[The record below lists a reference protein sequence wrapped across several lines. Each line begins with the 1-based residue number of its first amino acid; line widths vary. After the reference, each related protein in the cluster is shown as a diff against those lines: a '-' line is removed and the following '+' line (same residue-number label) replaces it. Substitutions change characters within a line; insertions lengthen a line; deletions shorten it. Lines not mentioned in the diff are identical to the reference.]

1 MSARFTAVAQLPVQ
15 GVRALGF
22 SVSAPLPAFNS
33 GGIVSN
39 PSRSYG
45 KISVVTG
52 AGSGIGRAVARL
64 MLEEGFRVVLAGRRK
79 AQLLE
84 TAAGHAQALAVPCDV
99 TDAKDVER
107 LFSAAIAQWGRVDVL
122 FNNAGVFGP
131 AASVDEISLADWEAT
146 LAVNLSGSMLCAA
159 AAVRTMK
166 AQSPQG
172 GRIINNGSI
181 AAHSPRPRT
190 VAYTVTKHG
199 LTGLTKSI
207 DLDGRNFGITCGQI
221 DIGNTATELMDQI
234 GVGSGAV
241 QADGSRKVE
250 QTFPVEDAARAVLL
264 MAAMPAS
271 ANVASLTVTASGMPF
286 IGRG

>member
-1 MSARFTAVAQLPVQ
+1 VNTQKLDEPVA
-15 GVRALGF
+15 
-22 SVSAPLPAFNS
+22 
-33 GGIVSN
+33 
-39 PSRSYG
+39 
-45 KISVVTG
+45 VVTG

-64 MLEEGFRVVLAGRRK
+64 MLDGGYRLVLAGRRE

-84 TAAGHAQALAVPCDV
+84 TAAGHANAITVPCDV
-99 TDAKDVER
+99 TDPDDVER
-107 LFSAAIAQWGRVDVL
+107 LFASATRRWGRVDLL

-131 AASVDEISLADWEAT
+131 AASVDEISLTDWEGT
-146 LAVNLSGSMLCAA
+146 IAVNLTGSMLCAA

-190 VAYTVTKHG
+190 VAYTVTKHAM
-199 LTGLTKSI
+199 TGLTKSI
-207 DLDGRNFGITCGQI
+207 ELDGRGFGITCGQI

-234 GVGSGAV
+234 GVGSGAA

-250 QTFPVEDAARAVLL
+250 PTFPVEDAARAVLL
-264 MAAMPAS
+264 MAGMPAT
-271 ANVASLTVTASGMPF
+271 ASVGSVVVTAAGMPF